1 MREIIVAILVVITAF
16 SIPLAI
22 PGELKAQSVASSS
35 TAADGTTNGV
45 ITVIQVDQDTKLV
58 GFVLSTKNG
67 ELVEMSVDDSTSFGL
82 ENTSGDR
89 WVSEFGADP
98 AESLLRITDQRER
111 FSPVTVTVKDG
122 IATAVVD
129 REQGDLERNLGFLFA
144 IYLVTWAGFFAYI
157 FIVSR
162 KQNDLSRE
170 INALKGMVL
179 GSERE
184 TGLAD

>member
-1 MREIIVAILVVITAF
+1 MRKIIVSILVLLTAF

-22 PGELKAQSVASSS
+22 PGTVMAQSAASSS
-35 TAADGTTNGV
+35 TAADGNTNGV

-58 GFVLSTKNG
+58 GFVLSTKDG
-67 ELVEMSVDDSTSFGL
+67 ELVEVSVDDYTSFGL
-82 ENTSGDR
+82 ENAAGDR

-111 FSPVTVTVKDG
+111 FAPVTVTVKDG
-122 IATAVVD
+122 TATAVVD

-157 FIVSR
+157 FIMSR

-170 INALKGMVL
+170 INALKGQVL
-179 GSERE
+179 GRE
-184 TGLAD
+184 HEAGLAG

>member
-1 MREIIVAILVVITAF
+1 MRKIIVTLLVVLTAF
-16 SIPLAI
+16 SVPLVI
-22 PGELKAQSVASSS
+22 PGVVMAQSAASSS
-35 TAADGTTNGV
+35 AAADGNTSGV
-45 ITVIQVDQDTKLV
+45 ITVIQVDQDTNLV
-58 GFVLSTKNG
+58 GFILSTKDG
-67 ELVEMSVDDSTSFGL
+67 ELVEISVDDSTTFGL
-82 ENTSGDR
+82 ENASGDR

-98 AESLLRITDQRER
+98 AELLLRITDQRER
-111 FSPVTVTVKDG
+111 FAPVTVTVKGG

-170 INALKGMVL
+170 INALKGQVF
-179 GSERE
+179 GPDHEA
-184 TGLAD
+184 GLAS

>member
-1 MREIIVAILVVITAF
+1 MRKIIVALLIVLTGF

-22 PGELKAQSVASSS
+22 PGIAMAQSAASSS
-35 TAADGTTNGV
+35 APADGNTSGV

-58 GFVLSTKNG
+58 GFILSTKDG
-67 ELVEMSVDDSTSFGL
+67 ELVEVSVDDSTTFGL
-82 ENTSGDR
+82 ENASGDR
-89 WVSEFGADP
+89 LVSVLGEDP

-111 FSPVTVTVKDG
+111 FAPVTVTVKDG
-122 IATAVVD
+122 ITTAVVD

-170 INALKGMVL
+170 MNALKGQVL
-179 GSERE
+179 GPEHE
-184 TGLAD
+184 TGLAG

>member
-1 MREIIVAILVVITAF
+1 MRKIIVTLLVVLTAF

-22 PGELKAQSVASSS
+22 PAAVMAQSAASSS
-35 TAADGTTNGV
+35 AAADGNTSGV
-45 ITVIQVDQDTKLV
+45 ITVIQVDQETKLV
-58 GFVLSTKNG
+58 GFVLSTKDG
-67 ELVEMSVDDSTSFGL
+67 ELVEVSVDNSTTFGL
-82 ENTSGDR
+82 ENASGDR
-89 WVSEFGADP
+89 WVSEFGEDP

-111 FSPVTVTVKDG
+111 FSPVTVTVENG

-170 INALKGMVL
+170 INALKGQVF
-179 GSERE
+179 GSDHEA
-184 TGLAD
+184 GQAG